1 PLHHQDSCSASPW
14 PHMVTGSL
22 RTQAKLEGISEQQGA
37 PETRRIGPPSCGYAL
52 TPVNP
57 CHNYGW
63 ALKNQGPGSLLQP
76 GWGTGRHG
84 SPTPPGLS
92 HRGEDSAT
100 GKCAPPMAL
109 KNFLAQV
116 STSDHGEVPG
126 PYSVLKSG
134 GDGVLASGA
143 GDRTYRTIPLPRSDR
158 PHRRT
163 ALVAAE
169 LSRYNIDIAALS
181 ETRILDEGS
190 LTEEVM
196 GYTFFWKGYPSGG
209 QHLHGVGLAIKNT
222 LLPRLAETPVGI
234 SERLMTLRI
243 PLVKNHFAT
252 LLSAYAPTLSSK
264 SEAKDSFYQS
274 LDEALRRIPKN
285 DKIFLLGDFN
295 ARVGKNSSIWSG
307 VLGRHGV
314 GQVNANGL
322 RLLTLCSEHNLTITN
337 TIFQQKAKYKTSWM
351 HPRSK
356 HWHLIDYVIVR
367 RSDIRDVHVTRAMRG
382 AECWTDYRLIM
393 AKVHMQVRPPLR
405 LQGPRRRRLD
415 CTHLENPDARNEFRC
430 SLAEK
435 LGGMELSLSSSENTM
450 DQKWNSISSA
460 LYEAA
465 AQTIGYKSKNHQ
477 DWFDENSETIHD
489 LLKDMHRAHQATL
502 KSPSSSSTRQQW
514 QRIRREVQRATRV
527 MQNEWWTKKAH
538 EIQSFADKNDM
549 HNFYNAVKK
558 IYGPIS
564 RCITPL
570 KTADGL
576 TVLKDQHSILLR
588 WAEHFGTLLNQD
600 SDADPTV
607 LDDLPTLPPM
617 HNLDQPPTFLEVQS
631 AIRSLKNNKSPGND
645 NISAELLKQGGYLCT
660 RALHKYITE
669 VWADE
674 IVPQQWR
681 DANVVTIYKNKGDKA
696 VCGNSRGIS
705 LLAVT

>member
-1 PLHHQDSCSASPW
+1 MDDWRAMVSKDDEDRHAMANKEMHDELLLHSHKAQESQDQLLMVMARHADSVARQVEVRQMEVRQMELPPPASP
-14 PHMVTGSL
+14 PRGVKRGAECVSL
-22 RTQAKLEGISEQQGA
+22 LLLAKLEGISEQQGA
-37 PETRRIGPPSCGYAL
+37 PETRRIGPPSCGFAL

-57 CHNYGW
+57 CPNYGQDGGLVVMGHPRHRVYLIVVKIVLLGNAHPLW
-63 ALKNQGPGSLLQP
+63 HLKTSL
-76 GWGTGRHG
+76 RRY
-84 SPTPPGLS
+84 PPLTMVKYL
-92 HRGEDSAT
+92 DLTA
-100 GKCAPPMAL
+100 
-109 KNFLAQV
+109 
-116 STSDHGEVPG
+116 
-126 PYSVLKSG
+126 
-134 GDGVLASGA
+134 
-143 GDRTYRTIPLPRSDR
+143 SDR

-190 LTEEVM
+190 LTEEGM

-234 SERLMTLRI
+234 SERLMSLRI
-243 PLVKNHFAT
+243 PLVKNRFAT
-252 LLSAYAPTLSSK
+252 LLSAYAPTLPSE

-285 DKIFLLGDFN
+285 DKMFLLGDFN
-295 ARVGKNSSIWSG
+295 ARVGQNSSIWSG

-322 RLLTLCSEHNLTITN
+322 RLLNLCSEHNLTITN

-367 RSDIRDVHVTRAMRG
+367 RSDIRDVHITRAMRG
-382 AECWTDYRLIM
+382 AECWTDHRLIM
-393 AKVHMQVRPPLR
+393 AKVHMKVRPPLR
-405 LQGPRRRRLD
+405 LQGARRRRLD
-415 CTHLENPDARNEFRC
+415 CTRLENPDARNEFRC

-435 LGGMELSLSSSENTM
+435 LGGIELSLSSSENTM

-489 LLKDMHRAHQATL
+489 LLKDMHRAHRATL

-607 LDDLPTLPPM
+607 LDDLPTLPP
-617 HNLDQPPTFLEVQS
+617 
-631 AIRSLKNNKSPGND
+631 
-645 NISAELLKQGGYLCT
+645 
-660 RALHKYITE
+660 
-669 VWADE
+669 
-674 IVPQQWR
+674 
-681 DANVVTIYKNKGDKA
+681 
-696 VCGNSRGIS
+696 
-705 LLAVT
+705 